1 MNANFG
7 KFRLIKRIGGGRLS
21 QVFCIKGL
29 SSEGPAPNVALKR
42 VNPSLIGDPDFVQL
56 VVREAGL
63 LARLSHPNLCLCQE
77 MGVIDGCA
85 FFTLDL
91 VDGCTLRALMR
102 RLSRLGVKLPASAVL
117 ALGYQLASVL
127 DYLHNQCETP
137 LVHMDL
143 SPQNVMLSREGD
155 LRLIDFG
162 IARYL
167 DGHNPPPVG
176 RKIAGTIGYM
186 SPEQARGD
194 SVDQKAD
201 QFSLGILLWE
211 MLRGRRLFKGNTGK
225 TWKRMRRGDTPSVE
239 SALTEAPEPL
249 RKLVQTL
256 LQPDPLHR
264 FDRMAEPLEFMEQNF
279 SSFKS
284 GRRPLAALVQRLMDD
299 REFDPFDVVM
309 SAEKVGSEVD
319 IPSGESAAEDYA
331 EINIEVDFGEGTP
344 SSLLRAVI
352 PEGTELPESPF
363 LKDIPESDDEL

>member
-21 QVFCIKGL
+21 QVFCIQGL
-29 SSEGPAPNVALKR
+29 SREGPAPNVALKR
-42 VNPSLIGDPDFVQL
+42 VNPSLIGEPDFVQL

-63 LARLSHPNLCLCQE
+63 LTRLSHPSLCFCQE

-102 RLSRLGVKLPASAVL
+102 RLSRLGVKLPASAIL

-127 DYLHNQCETP
+127 DYLHDQCETP

-155 LRLIDFG
+155 LKLIDFG
-162 IARYL
+162 IARHL

-194 SVDQKAD
+194 SVDQRAD

-211 MLRGRRLFKGNTGK
+211 MLRGQRLFRGNTGK
-225 TWKRMRRGDTPSVE
+225 TWKRMRRGDTPPAE
-239 SALTEAPEPL
+239 SALSAAPEPL
-249 RKLVQTL
+249 RQLVTRL
-256 LQPDPLHR
+256 LQPDPANR
-264 FDRMAEPLEFMEQNF
+264 FNQMSELLEFMEQNF
-279 SSFKS
+279 SSITS
-284 GRRPLAALVQRLMDD
+284 GRRPLAALVQRLMEDQ
-299 REFDPFDVVM
+299 EFDPFDVVM
-309 SAEKVGSEVD
+309 PVEREPSEVD
-319 IPSGESAAEDYA
+319 IPSGDGAAEEYA

-344 SSLLRAVI
+344 GSLLRAVI
-352 PEGTELPESPF
+352 PEGAELPESPF
-363 LKDIPESDDEL
+363 LKDIPDNDDEL